1 MKKEEKGEKGMEK
14 QKEKRKKEE
23 KDIKKE
29 EKDQI
34 RRKKKEN
41 LGSFSRRMEQY
52 THTWK
57 VYGNLAT
64 GCHTLEPIFRFRSH
78 FWSRFSDLGADNWV

>member
-1 MKKEEKGEKGMEK
+1 MKK

-23 KDIKKE
+23 KGIKGDKKGRKGSNKEKKE
-29 EKDQI
+29 GKFG
-34 RRKKKEN
+34 K
-41 LGSFSRRMEQY
+41 FSRRMEQY